1 LWRGEPLKTFKPGV
15 VVSDGGENAM
25 DKGGVGTIDKR
36 CSTVVSVGAIVV
48 KGEAL
53 LAEIK
58 AVFGSTL
65 KADAYRSR
73 A

>member
-1 LWRGEPLKTFKPGV
+1 
-15 VVSDGGENAM
+15 
-25 DKGGVGTIDKR
+25 
-36 CSTVVSVGAIVV
+36 VGAIVV
-48 KGEAL
+48 KGETL

-65 KADAYRSR
+65 KADEYRSR